1 MRDLL
6 RKIDK
11 RIHQAERAFV
21 GYLFLAM
28 SVVVFVDVLHRVFSR
43 QPGRLSVFFAYITGA
58 ESPAKFEMFLTPALI
73 SVTTFIIAYFAIKTH
88 HKNKKISIPKPK
100 LMLKA
105 LAAAVVAIAA
115 TQAFIYLDPQGVIW
129 APYFGL
135 ISLLWIGFIGASMA
149 VHTNQHLLLEM
160 GEKLWPQKMLPAV
173 RTFSYLVVGLFVFA
187 IAYLGMLSIFE
198 HYADWNSGPQAGL
211 IPSIDWPK
219 WMVYLVIPYSFG
231 MMGLRFFGIAL
242 KILEQAP
249 PPELVPEIKS

>member
-1 MRDLL
+1 MRIFL

-11 RIHQAERAFV
+11 KIHQLERAFV

-43 QPGRLSVFFAYITGA
+43 RPGRLSVFFAYVTGSTDR
-58 ESPAKFEMFLTPALI
+58 EKFEVFLSPLI
-73 SVTTFIIAYFAIKTH
+73 ISATTFVIAYFAIKTH
-88 HKNKKISIPKPK
+88 NKNKKVSIQKPK
-100 LMLKA
+100 LLLKA
-105 LAAAVVAIAA
+105 LIAAVLAIVA
-115 TQAFIYLDPQGVIW
+115 TQAFIRFDPQGVIW

-160 GEKLWPQKMLPAV
+160 GEKLWPKKMLPAV
-173 RTFSYLVVGLFVFA
+173 RTFAQLIVGAFVLT
-187 IAYLGMLSIFE
+187 IAYLGTLSVIE
-198 HYADWNSGPQAGL
+198 HYNDWQSGPQAGL

-219 WMVYLVIPYSFG
+219 WMVYLVIPYAFL
-231 MMGLRFFGIAL
+231 MMGLRFFGMGL

-249 PPELVPEIKS
+249 PPELVAEIKS